1 MKDTSRTAALDYL
14 LAIGNLIALAD
25 HKEEQIMNL
34 IEERNNLSSV
44 TSDPE
49 ELEKLATAIQEEIVL
64 ASRDRENLYQD
75 RKTLQRNFFS
85 RYNIDMDY
93 WCQFKHYAIALTAM
107 EECRN
112 ADPTADNQF
121 ILNRFRKEVYQFLG
135 QAMWVWPA
143 NCWRCLADMLDEKP
157 LDIPVDPAEVTSPF
171 SSDTWDEYPHVQTPE
186 ERSEELD
193 AAWEVTPW
201 PGWEIAQIFDPK
213 DYSGSEINY
222 IDANVVIPA
231 DCGWH
236 LEYREWDWWK
246 IFRCA
251 VKDVPPVED
260 TWFKAKRRIK

>member
-25 HKEEQIMNL
+25 HKEEQIINL
-34 IEERNNLSSV
+34 N
-44 TSDPE
+44 E
-49 ELEKLATAIQEEIVL
+49 ELQAVDTVASTQEEADQMTWDIIKEIWT
-64 ASRDRENLYQD
+64 ANKTRQQLYD
-75 RKTLQRNFFS
+75 FRKELQHNFFEI
-85 RYNIDMDY
+85 YGIDMDY
-93 WCQFKHYAIALTAM
+93 RCQMKHYAVALTAM

-112 ADPTADNQF
+112 ANPTVQND
-121 ILNRFRKEVYQFLG
+121 ILLQKFRTHVYQFLG
-135 QAMWVWPA
+135 IAMWVGPA
-143 NCWRCLADMLDEKP
+143 NCGRCLADMLDEKP

-186 ERSEELD
+186 ERTEELD
-193 AAWEVTPW
+193 EAWEVIPW

-213 DYSGSEINY
+213 DYSWSEINY

-236 LEYREWDWWK
+236 LEYRKWDWWK
-246 IFRCA
+246 TFRCA
-251 VKDVPPVED
+251 VKDATPVKD